1 MALNNKL
8 TLKQQRFADEY
19 IISGNA
25 TEASI
30 KAGYSAKTATET
42 GYENLRK
49 PHIKK
54 YIEERTESIRSSNIL
69 TAAERMEILSKI
81 ALDKEARENDKIKAI
96 DTLNKMDAT
105 YITQIDMTT
114 NQNVVVTENPLKGL
128 TTEELRKL
136 ADAND
141 N

>member
-1 MALNNKL
+1 MALNNMQ
-8 TLKQQRFADEY
+8 LKFIDEY
-19 IISGNA
+19 IKSPNA
-25 TEASI
+25 TQAAI
-30 KAGYSAKTATET
+30 KAGYSEKTAYSQGQRLLKHDE
-42 GYENLRK
+42 
-49 PHIKK
+49 IKATLK
-54 YIEERTESIRSSNIL
+54 ERTESIRSNNIL
-69 TAAERMEILSKI
+69 TATERMEILSNI
-81 ALDKEARENDKIKAI
+81 ALDREARENDKIKAI